1 MSEPARQRTI
11 AEEIEFAGVGLH
23 SGEVCRIRLL
33 PAMANGVIFKRRQAK
48 GSSALIKAAPENVV
62 CANHGTC
69 LANRAGVRVGTVEHL
84 MAALA
89 LTRIDHLTV
98 EVDGPEIPILDGSAA
113 EFVAGI
119 AETGLTQLA
128 ARRRSIVVEEEI
140 RIGDERRWIEFE
152 PLAGRRL
159 EIDIDFPG
167 CLIGRQSLSLDLD
180 DPSDLVRLA
189 TARTFVRLEEVEA
202 LKNAGLIRGGAL
214 CNALVIDGDKL
225 LNDDPLRDS
234 AEFALH
240 KALDLI
246 GDLYLAG
253 APVVGRIRAFRPGH
267 DINTRAALAL
277 AKSAGHDV
285 RPLSAASRSASG

>member
-11 AEEIEFAGVGLH
+11 AGEIEFAGVGLH
-23 SGEVCRIRLL
+23 SGEACRIRLS
-33 PAMANGVIFKRRQAK
+33 PSMANGVVFKRRDEN

-69 LANRAGVRVGTVEHL
+69 LANAAGVRVATVEHL

-89 LTRIDHLTV
+89 LTRIDHLVV
-98 EVDGPEIPILDGSAA
+98 EVEGPEIPILDGSAA

-119 AETGLTQLA
+119 AETGLTQLSA
-128 ARRRSIVVEEEI
+128 HRRSFTVEEKV
-140 RIGDERRWIEFE
+140 RFGDERRWIEFE
-152 PLAGRRL
+152 PFAGRHID
-159 EIDIDFPG
+159 IDIDFSG
-167 CLIGRQSLSLDLD
+167 CLIGRQTLSIDLD

-202 LKNAGLIRGGAL
+202 LKKAGLIRGGAL
-214 CNALVIDGDKL
+214 CNALVVDGDKL

-253 APVVGRIRAFRPGH
+253 APVVGRVRAFRPGH

-277 AKSAGHDV
+277 AKSAGAAA
-285 RPLSAASRSASG
+285 RPLPAGSMSASA